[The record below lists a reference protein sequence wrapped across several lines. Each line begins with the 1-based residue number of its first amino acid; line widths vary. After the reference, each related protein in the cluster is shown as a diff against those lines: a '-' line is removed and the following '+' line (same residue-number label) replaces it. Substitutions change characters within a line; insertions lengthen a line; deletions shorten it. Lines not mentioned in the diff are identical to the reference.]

1 MGHARQLNYLS
12 KGNSIVF
19 LYKECES
26 NHLFIKGERRYW
38 REQERMRLQS
48 LAEEQNQIKREA
60 SAVNRRPEKASEDD
74 DTIPAPSSY
83 DQFKVFQSSRIFSK
97 GNTCK
102 RFFLPILDGFEV
114 QATEIQ
120 VHSNYFNHCH
130 IN

>member
-1 MGHARQLNYLS
+1 MEKMGHARQINYLS
-12 KGNSIVF
+12 KGNSIVFF

-97 GNTCK
+97 V
-102 RFFLPILDGFEV
+102 ILV
-114 QATEIQ
+114 N
-120 VHSNYFNHCH
+120 VSSCLY
-130 IN
+130 